1 MKELAKLEEQPL
13 TPAPVA
19 ESALVSDEQYERAKK
34 HFELLKRFISEQ
46 LTPGED
52 YGYMVVTDKRT
63 GEKKVISDKPILF
76 KSGAEKLLALL
87 GLAPVW
93 DITEVEDWDK
103 PFFLYKVTCTLVSRS
118 TGRAVAVGHGI
129 ASSKE
134 KKYQSDKVDPYDL
147 PNTLLKM
154 AKKRALV
161 DAILQAGAGFF
172 FVWEQEAEDE
182 ELPQELIK
190 KFWATV
196 RNLGFSEEDVRS
208 ILEKEY
214 GITSTKQ
221 IPPARFQ
228 EILGRFAELSLEK
241 QPKQK
246 QGKLMEGQR

>member
-1 MKELAKLEEQPL
+1 MKELARLEEQPL
-13 TPAPVA
+13 TPA
-19 ESALVSDEQYERAKK
+19 ESALVSEDQYERAKK
-34 HFELLKRFISEQ
+34 HFELMKKFISEQ
-46 LTPGED
+46 LTQGED

-63 GEKKVISDKPILF
+63 GEKRIISDKPILF

-87 GLAPVW
+87 QLTPVW
-93 DITEVEDWDK
+93 DIKEVEDWDK

-118 TGRAVAVGHGI
+118 TGRAIAEGHGI

-182 ELPQELIK
+182 ELPYELIK

-196 RNLGFSEEDVRS
+196 KNLGFSEEDVRS

-241 QPKQK
+241 QPKK
-246 QGKLMEGQR
+246 QPKLIEGGK

>member
-1 MKELAKLEEQPL
+1 MSELARLGEQSIA
-13 TPAPVA
+13 PAPVA
-19 ESALVSDEQYERAKK
+19 ESALVSEEQYERAKK
-34 HFELLKRFISEQ
+34 HFELMRRFISEQ

-87 GLAPVW
+87 GLTPVW
-93 DITEVEDWDK
+93 DIKEVEDWDK
-103 PFFLYKVTCTLVSRS
+103 PFFLYKVKCTLVSRS
-118 TGRAVAVGHGI
+118 SGKAVAEGHGI

-134 KKYQSDKVDPYDL
+134 KKYQSDRVDPYDL

-182 ELPQELIK
+182 ELPHELIK

-196 RNLGFSEEDVRS
+196 RNLGFSEEEVRTV
-208 ILEKEY
+208 LEREY

-228 EILGRFAELSLEK
+228 EILGRFAELSLER
-241 QPKQK
+241 QPKQQK
-246 QGKLMEGQR
+246 KLMEGQK